1 MDPVSINSF
10 LQLCL
15 CRGTHTKKLRESRTH
30 TRTHTSGRFC
40 LSSPRLILT
49 HFSVLVFHDEYP
61 AERAHTQFQPSRGT
75 RQGVLALG
83 IICVRALIESWQA
96 EDCPLKRCIHPPQK
110 GDNSERKW
118 DSGNPR
124 GNLGLGFWNKTR

>member
-1 MDPVSINSF
+1 MVKTHIHAHLFFSSHISPFF
-10 LQLCL
+10 LF
-15 CRGTHTKKLRESRTH
+15 TKNVLERE
-30 TRTHTSGRFC
+30 F
-40 LSSPRLILT
+40 LSL
-49 HFSVLVFHDEYP
+49 FFYDEYT
-61 AERAHTQFQPSRGT
+61 AERAHTQFQPSQES

-118 DSGNPR
+118 DAGNPR
-124 GNLGLGFWNKTR
+124 GNLGLGFWNKTQ